1 VRYSHLLLRP
11 LAAVSL
17 LAAIVVRLVGRHWSD
32 GEAVGWAVTTVLLVL
47 LGVALLIV
55 AEVARRRR
63 RRQQAQVRPLTRVG

>member
-1 VRYSHLLLRP
+1 MRHSHLLLRP

-32 GEAVGWAVTTVLLVL
+32 GATVASTVTAVLLVL
-47 LGVALLIV
+47 LGAALLVV

-63 RRQQAQVRPLTRVG
+63 QRPQVRPLTRVG